1 MKNSNTLSLI
11 AVLLLTSC
19 IGGHKAITTDTL
31 SDAVFGF
38 ENVQDS
44 ARTKTWWFHGETET
58 TKEGITADLEAFKRA
73 GIGGVVYY
81 DQTHGGMENA
91 FPAFSPEW
99 WEMLRFSAKEAERL
113 GLTFEVNVSNG
124 FVAGGPWITYEY
136 GMKYLAATERKLH
149 GGQYF
154 EGKLE
159 VPVNRYNY
167 SRDVAVIAFPVPAGG
182 GISSATEKVSYSS
195 NMLSL
200 IHI

>member
-1 MKNSNTLSLI
+1 
-11 AVLLLTSC
+11 
-19 IGGHKAITTDTL
+19 
-31 SDAVFGF
+31 
-38 ENVQDS
+38 
-44 ARTKTWWFHGETET
+44 
-58 TKEGITADLEAFKRA
+58 
-73 GIGGVVYY
+73 
-81 DQTHGGMENA
+81 MENA

-167 SRDVAVIAFPVPAGG
+167 SRDVAVIAFPVP
-182 GISSATEKVSYSS
+182 V
-195 NMLSL
+195 
-200 IHI
+200 

>member
-81 DQTHGGMENA
+81 DQTHGGM
-91 FPAFSPEW
+91 
-99 WEMLRFSAKEAERL
+99 
-113 GLTFEVNVSNG
+113 
-124 FVAGGPWITYEY
+124 
-136 GMKYLAATERKLH
+136 
-149 GGQYF
+149 
-154 EGKLE
+154 
-159 VPVNRYNY
+159 
-167 SRDVAVIAFPVPAGG
+167 
-182 GISSATEKVSYSS
+182 
-195 NMLSL
+195 
-200 IHI
+200 

>member
-1 MKNSNTLSLI
+1 MGKQKQQKRELPLILKHSNGLESV
-11 AVLLLTSC
+11 A
-19 IGGHKAITTDTL
+19 
-31 SDAVFGF
+31 
-38 ENVQDS
+38 
-44 ARTKTWWFHGETET
+44 WFIMTRHTVGWRM
-58 TKEGITADLEAFKRA
+58 L
-73 GIGGVVYY
+73 
-81 DQTHGGMENA
+81 
-91 FPAFSPEW
+91 FPLFSPEW

-195 NMLSL
+195 NMSGNNLGKIFL
-200 IHI
+200 LNNHPC